1 MGSSLPRAGSKVGL
15 GEEGVLVANN
25 GVIKMMEA
33 PVSCRHNAVVVV
45 IVVVV
50 AVEVLVVVLVAVVVV
65 PVPGNSD
72 SDILNGFS
80 SIRKTLTHAHRGT
93 FAIRPS

>member
-50 AVEVLVVVLVAVVVV
+50 VVEVLVVVLVAV

-93 FAIRPS
+93 FAIRPSQ

>member
-1 MGSSLPRAGSKVGL
+1 LGSSLPRAGSKVGL

-50 AVEVLVVVLVAVVVV
+50 VVEVLVVVLVAV

-93 FAIRPS
+93 FAIRPSQ